1 MTRRMFFG
9 IATAL
14 ALLSPASAQTRHE
27 EVIYGHKMGVAL
39 SMDVTLPEKSKSNGI
54 GVLWMVSGGWVSSHS
69 SINPALGKAFADR
82 GYTLFQVVHGTAPK
96 FTLPEILQDINRSV
110 RFVRT
115 NASRWGVNPDKL
127 GISGG
132 SAGGHLTC
140 MMAAYGGPGDP
151 NAKDVVDRAS
161 SAVQCAACF
170 YPPTDFLNYG
180 KDDAKAMLNPFLK
193 GYWPAFGITE
203 KTPPEEIERLS
214 KTLSPIYGI
223 TKTTCPVFLIHGTA
237 DLLVPIQQSERLIAK
252 LKEEGVPCELVK
264 RPGKGHGWPGIEKD
278 AELLMDWFDKYLT
291 SPRR

>member
-1 MTRRMFFG
+1 MFFG
-9 IATAL
+9 IAAAL

-27 EVIYGHKMGVAL
+27 EVVYGHKMGVAL
-39 SMDVTLPEKSKSNGI
+39 TMDVTFPEKSKSNGI
-54 GVLWMVSGGWVSSHS
+54 GILWMVSGGWVSSHS
-69 SINPALGKAFADR
+69 SINPTLGKAFADR
-82 GYTLFQVVHGTAPK
+82 GYTLFQVVHGTVPK
-96 FTLPEILQDINRSV
+96 FTLPEIMQDIHRSV

-115 NASRWGVNPDKL
+115 NASRWGIDPDKL

-132 SAGGHLTC
+132 SAGGHLTT

-151 NAKDVVDRAS
+151 SAKDPVDRAS

-180 KDDAKAMLNPFLK
+180 KDGAKAMLNPFLK
-193 GYWPAFGITE
+193 SYWPAFGVTD
-203 KTPPEEIERLS
+203 KTTPEELERLS

-237 DLLVPIQQSERLIAK
+237 DLLVPIQQSERLLAK

-278 AELLMDWFDKYLT
+278 AELLMNWFDKYLLKK
-291 SPRR
+291 

>member
-1 MTRRMFFG
+1 MFFG
-9 IATAL
+9 IAATL

-27 EVIYGHKMGVAL
+27 EVVYGHKLGVAL
-39 SMDVTLPEKSKSNGI
+39 TMDVTFPEKSKSNGI

-82 GYTLFQVVHGTAPK
+82 GYTLFQVVHGTTPK
-96 FTLPEILQDINRSV
+96 FTLPEIMQDIHRSV

-115 NASRWGVNPDKL
+115 NASRWGINPDKL

-132 SAGGHLTC
+132 SAGGHLST
-140 MMAAYGGPGDP
+140 MIAAYGGPGDP
-151 NAKDVVDRAS
+151 DAKDPVDRAS

-170 YPPTDFLNYG
+170 YPPTDFLHYG
-180 KDDAKAMLNPFLK
+180 KEGAKAMLNPFLK
-193 GYWPAFGITE
+193 GYWPAFGITD

-252 LKEEGVPCELVK
+252 LKEESVPCELVK

-278 AELLMDWFDKYLT
+278 AELLMDWFDKYLVKK
-291 SPRR
+291 